1 MKENTT
7 VRQESSTQ
15 NNDNSADDSPV
26 PTRSVKLRNFARSQK
41 KEDPMPN
48 KHRSNGDE
56 EEEEDQ
62 QKEGQPDNKSAES
75 QVKQEQPP
83 KAPVKRR
90 NKSTGGKAPRK
101 RLSTGSFA
109 REINRQLKREEE
121 QRKRRHYIQ
130 EHNSEID

>member
-1 MKENTT
+1 MPNH
-7 VRQESSTQ
+7 
-15 NNDNSADDSPV
+15 SADDLPV

-41 KEDPMPN
+41 KEDPIPN

-56 EEEEDQ
+56 EEEEEEEDQ
-62 QKEGQPDNKSAES
+62 QKGGQPDNKSAES

-101 RLSTGSFA
+101 RLCTGSIA

-121 QRKRRHYIQ
+121 QRKKRRHYIQ